1 MVHSNK
7 KRLISNLDNIVKTS
21 PSDRKFYVLGKLH
34 NDFSNSRI
42 DLN

>member
-7 KRLISNLDNIVKTS
+7 KRLISNLDNIVKT
-21 PSDRKFYVLGKLH
+21 SDRKFYVLGKLH